1 MVDLTR
7 DQDGCLHARLLDAV
21 VGRSGTAYKTW
32 LTEHGVDVKVTVE
45 HAALDPF
52 RGYAVRHEAPVIRV
66 GWKDPPPG
74 CRSSPVKL
82 RAAGP
87 VEVHRSGGKQP

>member
-7 DQDGCLHARLLDAV
+7 GRDGRLRSRLLDIV
-21 VGRSGTAYKTW
+21 PGRSGTAYKAW
-32 LTEHGVDVKVTVE
+32 LDAQTPAFRLGVK

-52 RGYAVRHEAPVIRV
+52 RGYAVRHEARVIRV
-66 GWKDPPPG
+66 GCKDPPPG

-87 VEVHRSGGKQP
+87 VEVHRPGGKQP